1 MKRAPMRSLLAAS
14 IASVLVLAVMV
25 APALSHHSFA
35 MYDLTKTRT
44 VTGKLVRYIP
54 GANHA
59 QLVFDVLDASGKPVV
74 ENGKPSQ
81 WGVETG
87 SAAALARQGVTPKT
101 FPDGTIFTVML
112 HPLRDGRPF
121 GAIAGLLIK
130 CGATM
135 PAGGCTKETGQTLIS
150 GGGPD

>member
-1 MKRAPMRSLLAAS
+1 MRSWLTASLASA
-14 IASVLVLAVMV
+14 LVLAVMV

-59 QLVFDVLDASGKPVV
+59 QLVFDVLDASGKPVM
-74 ENGKPSQ
+74 ENGKPAQ

-101 FPDGTIFTVML
+101 FPDGTIFTVTL

-130 CGATM
+130 CGSTM
-135 PAGGCTKETGQTLIS
+135 PAGGCTKDTGQTLIS
-150 GGGPD
+150 SGGPD

>member
-1 MKRAPMRSLLAAS
+1 MRRVPVRSLSVAS
-14 IASVLVLAVMV
+14 IAGALVLAVMV

-59 QLVFDVLDASGKPVV
+59 QLVFDVLDASGTPVI
-74 ENGKPSQ
+74 EKGKPAQ

-101 FPDGTIFTVML
+101 FPNGTIFTVTL

-135 PAGGCTKETGQTLIS
+135 PAGGCTKDTGQTLIS

>member
-1 MKRAPMRSLLAAS
+1 MFRSSL
-14 IASVLVLAVMV
+14 IASVAGLVVSVVTV
-25 APALSHHSFA
+25 APAWSHHSFA

-44 VTGKLVRYIP
+44 VTGRLVRYIP
-54 GANHA
+54 GSNHA
-59 QLVFDVLDASGKPVV
+59 QLVFDVLGADGKPVM

-87 SAAALARQGVTPKT
+87 SAAALARQGVTPTT
-101 FPDGTIFTVML
+101 FPVGTVFTVAV

-130 CGATM
+130 CGMAV